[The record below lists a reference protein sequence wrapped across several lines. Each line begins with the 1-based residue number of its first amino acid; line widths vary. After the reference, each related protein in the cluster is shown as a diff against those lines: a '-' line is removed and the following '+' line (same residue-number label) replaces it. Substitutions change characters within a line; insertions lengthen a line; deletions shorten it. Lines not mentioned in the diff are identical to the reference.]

1 MARPKGTESVK
12 MIQVIETKSTIGYG
26 TEDDPFRPI
35 VQYWDLEGNF
45 LATTIILE
53 ENPETAYSA

>member
-12 MIQVIETKSTIGYG
+12 MIQVIETKSTIGSG
-26 TEDDPFRPI
+26 TEDDPFRTI

>member
-12 MIQVIETKSTIGYG
+12 MIQVIETKSTIGSG
-26 TEDDPFRPI
+26 TEDDPIIPI